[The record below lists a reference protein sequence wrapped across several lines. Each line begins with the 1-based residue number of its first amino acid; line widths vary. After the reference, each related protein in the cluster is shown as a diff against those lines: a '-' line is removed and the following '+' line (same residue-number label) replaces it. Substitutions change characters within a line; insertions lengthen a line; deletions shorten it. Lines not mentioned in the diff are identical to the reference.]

1 MSFKNRLKDY
11 DFLGAILFIGLVMS
25 IVMAINFGGALYAW
39 SSGSEIALFV
49 VAGTLLI
56 AFIVQQRFSW
66 LTTPA
71 ERLFPVKMLRFRE
84 ANLLFICASCCNT
97 AGFIGIFYIP
107 VYFQFTRGDSALD
120 AAVRL
125 LPLIIVMSATI
136 LANGHFMG
144 KLGYYSPWYFV
155 GSALALVGNVLL
167 CESLWS

>member
-1 MSFKNRLKDY
+1 MSVKDRLKDY

-25 IVMAINFGGALYAW
+25 LVMAINFGGAVYAW
-39 SSGSEIALFV
+39 DSGSEIALFV
-49 VAGTLLI
+49 VSGSLFI
-56 AFIVQQRFSW
+56 AFVVQQKFAW
-66 LTTPA
+66 LTTPS

-84 ANLLFICASCCNT
+84 ANFLFICASCCNT

-107 VYFQFTRGDSALD
+107 IYFQFTRGDSALD

-136 LANGHFMG
+136 LANGHLMG
-144 KLGYYSPWYFV
+144 NLGYYFPWYFV

-167 CESLWS
+167 CESL